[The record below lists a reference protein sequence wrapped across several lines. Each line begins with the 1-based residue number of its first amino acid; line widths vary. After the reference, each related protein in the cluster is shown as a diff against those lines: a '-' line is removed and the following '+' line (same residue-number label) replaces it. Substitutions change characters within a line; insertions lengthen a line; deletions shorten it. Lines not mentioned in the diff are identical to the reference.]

1 MLKSVMN
8 RQDVYS
14 YLLDEFPEMFQ
25 REHSPYDIVS
35 ISNGEAQ
42 LAFQANETHLR
53 PGGTVS
59 GPALMALADLA
70 MYVALLAHIGPIAL
84 AVTTSLNINFM
95 RKAEAGRLL
104 ATAKLLKVGRS
115 LAVGD
120 VMITTEIEPE
130 KCIAQASVTYS
141 IPPHSNTN

>member
-1 MLKSVMN
+1 MLKPIMN

-14 YLLDEFPEMFQ
+14 YLLDEFPELFPQ
-25 REHSPYDIVS
+25 EHSLYDIVS
-35 ISNGEAQ
+35 ITNGEAQ

-59 GPALMALADLA
+59 GPTIMALADLA
-70 MYVALLAHIGPIAL
+70 MYVALLAHIGPVAL

-104 ATAKLLKVGRS
+104 GTAKILKLGRS

-120 VMITTEIEPE
+120 VMIATEIEPE
-130 KCIAQASVTYS
+130 KCVAQASLTYS
-141 IPPHSNTN
+141 IPPQSN